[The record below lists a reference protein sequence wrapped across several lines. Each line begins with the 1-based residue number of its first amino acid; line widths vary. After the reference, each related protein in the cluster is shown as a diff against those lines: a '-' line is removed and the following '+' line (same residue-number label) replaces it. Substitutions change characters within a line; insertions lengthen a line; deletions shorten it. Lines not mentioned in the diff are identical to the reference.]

1 VEVLGILGV
10 GLADPAAPVVH
21 ADDLGFIRGDG
32 CFEGCRV
39 VAGGVAK
46 LDAHIARMAR
56 SAAALGIEFE
66 PEAWR
71 ALVAQACAAWPTGT
85 EGAMRLLLTRGR
97 GPGQPPTGVVT
108 IKSVPPEYA
117 TQRRDGIAVISLARG
132 TAADAFASAPWLLGG
147 VKTLSYAVNMAAL
160 REAERLGAVD
170 VIFVSADGW
179 VLEAPTGSVVWYDG
193 RTLWTTPTEGTGILR
208 GTTQQ
213 LLFQSATAEGW
224 QTGYATATVEDLHTT
239 EGLWLLSS
247 VRGPVEVVELDGKGR
262 SRTIALTAEIQRL
275 AGFLPAPHRA

>member
-10 GLADPAAPVVH
+10 GLVDPRAPAVH
-21 ADDLGFIRGDG
+21 GDDLGFIRGDG

-39 VAGGVAK
+39 VGGAVAK
-46 LDAHIARMAR
+46 LNAHLARMAR
-56 SAAALGIEFE
+56 SATALGIEFR

-71 ALVAQACAAWPTGT
+71 ALVAQACAAWPVGA

-97 GPGQPPTGVVT
+97 GPGQQPTGVVSV
-108 IKSVPPEYA
+108 KPVPPEYA
-117 TQRRDGIAVISLARG
+117 AQRRDGIAVITLARG
-132 TAADAFASAPWLLGG
+132 TAVDAFAHAPWLLGG

-179 VLEAPTGSVVWYDG
+179 VLEAPTGSVVWSDG

-208 GTTQQ
+208 GTTQE
-213 LLFQSATAEGW
+213 LLFQTAPAEGW
-224 QTGYATATVEDLHTT
+224 RTGYATATVEDLHTAD
-239 EGLWLLSS
+239 GLWLLSS
-247 VRGPVEVVELDGKGR
+247 IRGPVEVVELDGKGR
-262 SRTIALTAEIQRL
+262 SRTAELTRQIQHL
-275 AGFLPAPHRA
+275 AGFGAT